1 MTNAKAYEIMLDVK
15 KQLEGLDETKIY
27 PLKNA
32 IEYRYND
39 NEILL
44 EITTT
49 SRKVKYH
56 LSSWVSC
63 GHGFLDVDVYFKNDS
78 EIPSKITYRRDG
90 IFKNAPYT
98 NKAMGLN
105 KIEGYIQE
113 LINNIKVKEA
123 RIKEELEFQ
132 ELFNT
137 TDKDLTSD
145 PEPKKVNTVKKLTKQ
160 ERMQLYQVISDLED
174 KMFNF
179 YDVNS
184 EFLDC
189 YFELGKHEISVSNM
203 NNIFISMANNSFFN
217 EYKISAGIEN
227 QCYIEL
233 ILNSDGIEITNNFED
248 ITLKQFIKLF
258 DQVYEALDKSFDEKY
273 EQLNYRIWDIQDQ
286 VQCSI

>member
-1 MTNAKAYEIMLDVK
+1 MNNSRAYTIMLDVK

-63 GHGFLDVDVYFKNDS
+63 GHGFLDVDVYFNDS

-105 KIEGYIQE
+105 EIEKYIKE
-113 LINNIKVKEA
+113 LINNIKVREA

-132 ELFNT
+132 ETFST
-137 TDKDLTSD
+137 
-145 PEPKKVNTVKKLTKQ
+145 PEPKKVNTVKNLTKQ
-160 ERMQLYQVISDLED
+160 ERMELYQVISDLED

-184 EFLDC
+184 DYLYG
-189 YFELGKHEISVSNM
+189 YFEIYRNKISVSNM
-203 NNIFISMANNSFFN
+203 DNIFISMINKALSNNYEITF
-217 EYKISAGIEN
+217 GIEGE
-227 QCYIEL
+227 CYIEL
-233 ILNSDGIEITNNFED
+233 ILNSDGIKITNNYED

-258 DQVYEALDKSFDEKY
+258 DQVYEALNKSFDNVY
-273 EQLNYRIWDIQDQ
+273 DRLNTRIWDIQDQ